1 MPKMRNYALEGIM
14 VVELGGYIV
23 ASLCT
28 ALLAEL
34 GADVIKIESQQG
46 DGLRPQLGSFQGWN
60 RGKRGI
66 VVDLRTDDGR
76 RILHQLAERADV
88 LVQNL
93 RTGVAERWGADYAT
107 LSRINPRLVYCA
119 MPGYGQSGPYI
130 EMPAFDP
137 LLQARSGAMAGQG
150 GPGQPPVYLRV
161 PISDNSGATLGAY
174 AVALALYQREK
185 TGKGQFVHGSL
196 LNSAIAMQSGEFVSY
211 AGKPEEPRMGYVGVD
226 ATYRMYRTRD
236 GWVFLACKDD
246 SSWPALC
253 HVVGRENLVDD
264 PRFASF
270 DKRRENAEQLSRVLG
285 PLFRRRSS
293 KRWLSLLEKAEVLCS
308 PVNYSR
314 QLFEDPH
321 ILANDFVAE
330 HESVDLGK
338 LKQRSVVIKLSRT
351 PGIAQGAA
359 PGLGQHTD
367 NVLAELGYTSAQIK
381 DLKDRRIV
389 VQREASP
396 AQ

>member
-1 MPKMRNYALEGIM
+1 MRKHALEGIT

-34 GADVIKIESQQG
+34 GANVIKIESQQG

-76 RILHQLAERADV
+76 SILHQLAARADV
-88 LVQNL
+88 LVHNL
-93 RTGVAERWGADYAT
+93 RQGVAERWGADYQT
-107 LSRINPRLVYCA
+107 LSMINPRLVYCA

-130 EMPAFDP
+130 ELPAFDP

-150 GPGQPPVYLRV
+150 GPDQPPVYLRV

-174 AVALALYQREK
+174 AVALGLYQRAK
-185 TGKGQFVHGSL
+185 TGKGQYVYGSL
-196 LNSAIAMQSGEFVSY
+196 LNSTIAMQSGEFLSY
-211 AGKPEEPRMGYVGVD
+211 AGKPEEPRMGYMGVD

-236 GWVFLACKDD
+236 GWLFLACKDD

-253 HVVGRENLVDD
+253 HVVGKEDLIKD

-270 DKRRENAEQLSRVLG
+270 DKRRENAEGLSRILG
-285 PLFRRRSS
+285 PLLRRRSS
-293 KRWLSLLEKAEVLCS
+293 RRWLSLLEEAGVLCS

-321 ILANDFVAE
+321 VLANDFVAE
-330 HESVDLGK
+330 HESVDLGA
-338 LKQRSVVIKLSRT
+338 LKQRGVVIKLSRT

-367 NVLAELGYTSAQIK
+367 EVLSELGYTEAQIR
-381 DLKDRRIV
+381 DLKHRRIV
-389 VQREASP
+389 VQREADP
-396 AQ
+396 VQ

>member
-1 MPKMRNYALEGIM
+1 MRKHALEGIS
-14 VVELGGYIV
+14 VIELGGYIV
-23 ASLCT
+23 ASLCS

-76 RILHQLAERADV
+76 KILHQLAARADAV
-88 LVQNL
+88 VHNL
-93 RTGVAERWGADYAT
+93 RQGVAERWGADYGT
-107 LSRINPRLVYCA
+107 LSRINPRLVYSA

-150 GPGQPPVYLRV
+150 GPGQAPVYLRV

-174 AVALALYQREK
+174 AVALGLYQREK
-185 TGKGQFVHGSL
+185 TGKGQYVYGSL
-196 LNSAIAMQSGEFVSY
+196 LNSTMAMQSGEFISY
-211 AGKPEEPRMGYVGVD
+211 DGKPEETRMDYVGVD

-236 GWVFLACKDD
+236 GWIFLACKDD
-246 SSWPALC
+246 SSWSALC
-253 HVVGRENLVDD
+253 TVVGREDLVND
-264 PRFASF
+264 PRFSTS
-270 DKRRENAEQLSRVLG
+270 DRRRENAEELSAILE
-285 PLFRRRSS
+285 PLFRRRTSR
-293 KRWLSLLEKAEVLCS
+293 RWLNLLEKAGVLCS

-314 QLFEDPH
+314 DLFEDPH
-321 ILANDFVAE
+321 VLANDLVIE
-330 HESVDLGK
+330 HESADLGL
-338 LKQRSVVIKLSRT
+338 LKQRGVVIKLSRT
-351 PGIAQGAA
+351 PGTAQGAA

-367 NVLAELGYTSAQIK
+367 EVLAELGYTGEQIR

-389 VQREASP
+389 VQREANP
-396 AQ
+396 VE